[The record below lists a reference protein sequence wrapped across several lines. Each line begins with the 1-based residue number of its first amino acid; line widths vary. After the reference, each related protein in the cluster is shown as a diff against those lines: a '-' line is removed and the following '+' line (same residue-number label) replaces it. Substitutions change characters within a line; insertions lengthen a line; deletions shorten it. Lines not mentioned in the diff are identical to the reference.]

1 LGRLF
6 AASYDRCMRDVE
18 ARVLASRRAALLVG
32 LSGKV
37 LEIGAG
43 TGANLKHYPLGLC
56 PVLTEPDRFM
66 LQNLGA
72 ASASV
77 SNIAQAGGHQLPFPA
92 GRFDAVVC
100 TLVLCSVPDVAA
112 TLSEVRRV
120 LRPAGRFLFIEH
132 IRDEGRRA
140 WWQDRLRPIWS
151 VVASGCQPNRRTPEA
166 IESAGLQIEELERFD
181 PTQQLTGISR
191 WLGQLSVPFV
201 VGRATRIRKNRE
213 GHRTQD
219 TNSESRIRNPESG
232 RRQETEYR
240 SLVSGIWNLRVRRIA
255 NSVPGTFDL

>member
-1 LGRLF
+1 MGRLF
-6 AASYDRCMRDVE
+6 AASYDHCMREVE
-18 ARVLASRRAALLVG
+18 SRVLASRRAVLLGG
-32 LSGKV
+32 LSGEM

-72 ASASV
+72 PSDRASNV
-77 SNIAQAGGHQLPFPA
+77 AQAGGQQLPFPA
-92 GRFDAVVC
+92 SRFDAVVC

-132 IRDEGRRA
+132 IRDQGRRA

-151 VVASGCQPNRRTPEA
+151 VVASGCQLNRRTPE
-166 IESAGLQIEELERFD
+166 IVESAGLQIEELECFD
-181 PTQQLTGISR
+181 PTEQLTGLSR
-191 WLGQLSVPFV
+191 WLGQLAVPFV
-201 VGRATRIRKNRE
+201 VGRATRI
-213 GHRTQD
+213 
-219 TNSESRIRNPESG
+219 
-232 RRQETEYR
+232 
-240 SLVSGIWNLRVRRIA
+240 
-255 NSVPGTFDL
+255 